1 MKVASREQSNSQ
13 RCESLCQ
20 SVAKTVFHLVLR
32 AGFCYLES
40 IMAIMRARQN
50 QIPRPLLRERL
61 YIALFYY
68 MHELHAICIASRRM
82 ILKCQIKLPR
92 CHVWRPVCCCRR
104 SLREGERCFCLSTNN
119 ESCAARGENI
129 YFSTTQ
135 HIFRS
140 FSPHC
145 SANAPESPRRMEI
158 EISLRYEKKGK
169 CGAWKFVLYHVAYRL
184 ISLIQGVLKVI
195 AVRRTRRGS
204 HFVIATE

>member
-1 MKVASREQSNSQ
+1 VQSLNAILWHNSAFDIYMKVPITEQSISR

-40 IMAIMRARQN
+40 ITAIMRARQN

-92 CHVWRPVCCCRR
+92 CHVWRSVAAAAGGRFE
-104 SLREGERCFCLSTNN
+104 REKDALS
-119 ESCAARGENI
+119 EH
-129 YFSTTQ
+129 Q
-135 HIFRS
+135 
-140 FSPHC
+140 
-145 SANAPESPRRMEI
+145 
-158 EISLRYEKKGK
+158 
-169 CGAWKFVLYHVAYRL
+169 
-184 ISLIQGVLKVI
+184 Q
-195 AVRRTRRGS
+195 
-204 HFVIATE
+204 